1 MKTDSIKEFN
11 IKVQKLRV
19 LKEHKMLSE
28 KDYLEIKEKLL
39 TQVEISEVKNWLLK
53 TICQRYK

>member
-11 IKVQKLRV
+11 IKVQKLRI

-28 KDYLEIKEKLL
+28 KEYLEIKEKLL
-39 TQVEISEVKNWLLK
+39 TQVEISEVKN
-53 TICQRYK
+53 